1 MRAKSSITDKS
12 SDKPSVVIIGMGYV
26 GLTFAVFAAD
36 MGIKVFGI
44 EKNINLANEIADGK
58 TIVCD
63 LGLKE
68 KLQKV
73 VSAGFL
79 KINHDVTKIEGE
91 KVYVVTVGT
100 PLQSDTTTIDQMAE
114 VLEFISTTI
123 NEKDLIIIRSTVE
136 IGTTR
141 NLSQKLRSTSQKEFY
156 FSMCP
161 ERTVEGRALEELK
174 SLPQVIS
181 GVNTES
187 LLQAKKFFETLKV
200 ETISAESTESAEFI
214 KLISNSYRD
223 LNFAFSNEIAIIGS
237 SYRVN
242 TRDAIKLANYGYPR
256 NQIQNPGLT
265 GGPCLEK
272 DPLILAKSAQMKG
285 VSSFLLSEGRRINES
300 IPTIALQEI
309 SQNQLVN
316 QISTPNFLILGI
328 AFKGLPETSDTR
340 GTLAFRLA
348 REINKFFPSSKV
360 LGYDPLISE
369 NTEILMSQDLRKS
382 LMSSDVIFIQHN
394 SERLLREFKEISR
407 DSLKS
412 NVVVYDFWD
421 VISQSDLP
429 KNAVL
434 YRFGA

>member
-1 MRAKSSITDKS
+1 
-12 SDKPSVVIIGMGYV
+12 
-26 GLTFAVFAAD
+26 
-36 MGIKVFGI
+36 
-44 EKNINLANEIADGK
+44 
-58 TIVCD
+58 
-63 LGLKE
+63 
-68 KLQKV
+68 
-73 VSAGFL
+73 
-79 KINHDVTKIEGE
+79 
-91 KVYVVTVGT
+91 
-100 PLQSDTTTIDQMAE
+100 
-114 VLEFISTTI
+114 
-123 NEKDLIIIRSTVE
+123 
-136 IGTTR
+136 
-141 NLSQKLRSTSQKEFY
+141 
-156 FSMCP
+156 
-161 ERTVEGRALEELK
+161 
-174 SLPQVIS
+174 
-181 GVNTES
+181 
-187 LLQAKKFFETLKV
+187 
-200 ETISAESTESAEFI
+200 
-214 KLISNSYRD
+214 
-223 LNFAFSNEIAIIGS
+223 
-237 SYRVN
+237 
-242 TRDAIKLANYGYPR
+242 LANYGYPR